1 MQPAESAEA
10 ARHDVTAR
18 DSQITLEDLAVG
30 ARFLA
35 RLPRLLRT
43 PLGLDEAHQTVAR
56 RLERRGPA
64 YVDHV
69 RGAVYA
75 QPANAYRA
83 LLRHAGC
90 EAGDLERLV
99 RTEGLEGALLA
110 LYRAG
115 VYLTIDEFKGRRPVL
130 RGSATF
136 HIDPGRVRNPF
147 SALHVPARSS
157 GSRGT
162 GTPVVFDLDFIR
174 GCAADTALF
183 LEARGGVQW
192 VHADWEVPGGG
203 SLFRLLK
210 LASLGARPARW
221 FSQVD
226 AAAPGLHPRYRWSTR
241 LLRSVGA
248 LCGVPLPR
256 PQHVPVEDP
265 RPIAEWIRELL
276 ARGHTPHLMSFASS
290 IVRVCRV
297 ALAAGIDLAGAR
309 FTLMGEPVTAARL
322 DVVRRAGA
330 VGVSRYGTVECGP
343 IGYGCLAPS
352 TPDDVHVLRD
362 LQAVIQPGSAARP
375 DVPDRALL
383 VTSLHP
389 AAPFVLLNVAMGDAA
404 TMAERACGCPLER
417 VGWTAHLDGIRS
429 YEKLTAGG
437 MTFLDADVVHVLED
451 VLPARFGGTPTDYQL
466 VESEDVDGRPSLA
479 LLVHPRLG
487 PLEADD
493 VARTFLQA
501 VGAGSGAERV
511 MALAW
516 RAADLVRIDRRAPLA
531 TRSGKIL
538 HLHFVRTPAR
548 DGGPGS

>member
-1 MQPAESAEA
+1 VTNGGRPALA
-10 ARHDVTAR
+10 AREAR
-18 DSQITLEDLAVG
+18 ITLEDLAVG

-35 RLPRLLRT
+35 HLPRVLRT
-43 PLGLDEAHQTVAR
+43 PLGLDEARQVVAR
-56 RLERRGPA
+56 RLDRRGPA
-64 YVDHV
+64 FVDHV
-69 RGAVYA
+69 RATVYA
-75 QPANAYRA
+75 HPASPYRA
-83 LLRHAGC
+83 LLHHAAC
-90 EAGDLERLV
+90 EAGDLEQLV
-99 RTEGLEGALLA
+99 RTEGLEGALFV

-115 VYLTIDEFKGRRPVL
+115 VYLTIDEFKGRRPVV

-136 HIDPGRVRNPF
+136 HVDPGRVRNPL

-157 GSRGT
+157 GSRGA
-162 GTPVVFDLDFIR
+162 GTPVVFDLAFIR

-183 LEARGGVQW
+183 LEAREGTRW

-226 AAAPGLHPRYRWSTR
+226 AAAPGLHARYRWSTR
-241 LLRSVGA
+241 LLRGAGA

-256 PQHVPVEDP
+256 PRHVPVEDP
-265 RPIAEWIRELL
+265 RPIAEWMRQVLGH
-276 ARGHTPHLMSFASS
+276 GHTPHLMSFASS
-290 IVRVCRV
+290 VVRLCQV
-297 ALAAGIDLAGAR
+297 ALATGIDLAGAR

-330 VGVSRYGTVECGP
+330 VGIGRYGSVECGP

-352 TPDDVHVLRD
+352 PPGDVHVLRD
-362 LQAVIQPGSAARP
+362 LHAVIQPGSAARP
-375 DVPDRALL
+375 NVPDRALL

-404 TMAERACGCPLER
+404 MMDERACGCLLER
-417 VGWTAHLDGIRS
+417 VGWTLHLSAIRS

-437 MTFLDADVVHVLED
+437 MNFLDADVVRVLEE

-466 VESEDVDGRPSLA
+466 VETEDVDGQPSLA

-487 PLEADD
+487 PLDADD
-493 VARTFLQA
+493 VAGTFLQA
-501 VGAGSGAERV
+501 VGAGVGVERV

-516 RAADLVRIDRRAPLA
+516 RGANLVKVDRRAPLT

-538 HLHFVRTPAR
+538 HLHSIPTPAR
-548 DGGPGS
+548 D